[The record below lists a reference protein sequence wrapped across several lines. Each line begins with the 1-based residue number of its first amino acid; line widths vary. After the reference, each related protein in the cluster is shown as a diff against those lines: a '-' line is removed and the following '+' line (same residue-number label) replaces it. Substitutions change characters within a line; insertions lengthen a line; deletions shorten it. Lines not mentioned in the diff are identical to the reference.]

1 MPDRSTLTI
10 ILPGRTDC
18 LDNISY
24 ALCAQSLFIFL
35 IMAIINKKC
44 NVLPTIIHYVE
55 KGPYVELTRRGKPVA
70 VLLSI
75 QEYER
80 LSHKY
85 TGFWNAVSKFR
96 RKVEDEGIEISDS
109 DFKGLR
115 DLSSR
120 SSLKSV
126 FLALKMAI

>member
-1 MPDRSTLTI
+1 MQKQFSISEAKNR
-10 ILPGRTDC
+10 LP
-18 LDNISY
+18 
-24 ALCAQSLFIFL
+24 A
-35 IMAIINKKC
+35 
-44 NVLPTIIHYVE
+44 IIHYVE

-80 LSHKY
+80 LSRKY
-85 TGFWNAVSKFR
+85 TGFWNTLLQFR

-115 DLSSR
+115 DLSVGR
-120 SSLKSV
+120 KVELR
-126 FLALKMAI
+126 